1 MKTTIAIFIALFMAS
16 ANATTESSSRKRTS
30 AVYKSS
36 SAAED
41 ETFDPYLGMEHRKLH
56 AGHSM
61 SMSMSHSMSM
71 SVPEVTARYVFCPRP
86 HIHELFASLT
96 PPYISPAPTI
106 IRDYYIILTRW
117 PLIFSQLLFDNSY
130 PLPVPRP
137 WVLLLQHVQRREL
150 QCFFRE
156 SAVVCSPYFL
166 VGFPWY
172 LQFDTFGWMIN
183 AFLGEEVF
191 NIHSYI
197 PVRTGR
203 SLWFSLLIYPSY
215 PEFLFNGACI
225 ESIITNNR

>member
-1 MKTTIAIFIALFMAS
+1 MKTAIAIFIALFMAS

-86 HIHELFASLT
+86 HIHELFAYLNHHHLIQLLFMT
-96 PPYISPAPTI
+96 
-106 IRDYYIILTRW
+106 IILTFHVHLLSFLNFCSITPTHCQRLDRGYCCCSMCSGGSCNAPLERVRW
-117 PLIFSQLLFDNSY
+117 CVVLI
-130 PLPVPRP
+130 
-137 WVLLLQHVQRREL
+137 
-150 QCFFRE
+150 
-156 SAVVCSPYFL
+156 FL

-172 LQFDTFGWMIN
+172 LQFDTFGWMMHFWERWYSLFI
-183 AFLGEEVF
+183 LL
-191 NIHSYI
+191 STY
-197 PVRTGR
+197 RTI
-203 SLWFSLLIYPSY
+203 LVVLVLNY
-215 PEFLFNGACI
+215 PEFLF
-225 ESIITNNR
+225 